1 LINGVVRR
9 FWVLTTASFAC
20 RYELGEKS
28 ISKDAAYQIIHDELL
43 LDSSPR
49 LNLASFVTTWME
61 PECDK
66 LILEGINKNYADMD
80 EYPVTTE
87 IQNRCVN
94 IIARLFN
101 APVGAGEKAVGVGT
115 VGSSE
120 AIMLAGLAFKRRWQN
135 RRKAAGKP
143 YDKPNIVTGANVQVC
158 WEKFARYFEVE
169 LKEVKLREGCYVMD
183 PDEAV
188 RMVDENTI
196 CVAAILGSTLTGE
209 FEDVRRL
216 NNLLAAKNKRTGWD
230 TPIHVDAASGGFI
243 APFLYPELE
252 WDFRLP
258 LVKSINVSGHKYGL
272 VYAGV
277 GWVIWRNK
285 EDLPEDLIFHIN
297 YLGADQPTFTLNFSK
312 GTARD
317 HACRMIHMHIQNRSL
332 PIKMLNSDIYNF
344 VQGRARSS
352 RSITSSFDW
361 ASRYISHLSSTL
373 AAPTFFSR
381 GCFGSTNLFLNF
393 LLCSS
398 ALQGYRNVMENC
410 MESARTLR
418 EGLERT
424 GRFTI
429 ISKDQGVP
437 LVAFTFKGKEETS
450 LAFRLSSELRRFGWI
465 VPAYTMPANLEH
477 MAVLR
482 VVVREDFGRPLAE
495 RFLSH
500 VRMALEEL
508 DEEAKGG
515 PVPRMRVTIEL
526 GPAAKGS
533 GEEATARV
541 VKRESVVEVQRS
553 VSLAGGK
560 TKGVC

>member
-1 LINGVVRR
+1 M
-9 FWVLTTASFAC
+9 VLTHVEELGDAGEAAAAAAVFASRYVQEPVP
-20 RYELGEKS
+20 RYELGERS
-28 ISKDAAYQIIHDELL
+28 ISKDAAYQIVHDELL

-66 LILEGINKNYADMD
+66 LILEAVNKNYADMD

-87 IQNRCVN
+87 LQNRCVN

-101 APVGAGEKAVGVGT
+101 APVGDGEKAVGVGT

-135 RRKAAGKP
+135 KRKEAGKP

-169 LKEVKLREGCYVMD
+169 LKEVKLSEGYYVMN
-183 PDEAV
+183 PEKAV
-188 RMVDENTI
+188 EMVDENTI

-209 FEDVRRL
+209 FEDVERL
-216 NNLLAAKNKRTGWD
+216 NDLLAAKNKRTKWD
-230 TPIHVDAASGGFI
+230 TPIHVDAASGGFV

-285 EDLPEDLIFHIN
+285 EDLPEELIFHIN

-312 GTARD
+312 G
-317 HACRMIHMHIQNRSL
+317 
-332 PIKMLNSDIYNF
+332 
-344 VQGRARSS
+344 SS
-352 RSITSSFDW
+352 QII
-361 ASRYISHLSSTL
+361 AQYYQ
-373 AAPTFFSR
+373 
-381 GCFGSTNLFLNF
+381 FLRLGF
-393 LLCSS
+393 E
-398 ALQGYRNVMENC
+398 GYKHVMNNC

-418 EGLERT
+418 EGLEKT

-429 ISKDQGVP
+429 ISKEKGVP
-437 LVAFTFKGKEETS
+437 LVAFTFKGGAGAGP
-450 LAFRLSSELRRFGWI
+450 LAFKLSAGLRRYGWI
-465 VPAYTMPANLEH
+465 VPAYTMPAALEH
-477 MAVLR
+477 MTVLR

-500 VRMALEEL
+500 VRMTL
-508 DEEAKGG
+508 DEMDLAAKA
-515 PVPRMRVTIEL
+515 PVPKVRLTIEL
-526 GPAAKGS
+526 GPARTAD
-533 GEEATARV
+533 EEASVRV
-541 VKRESVVEVQRS
+541 VKSEPVTVHKRVPLV
-553 VSLAGGK
+553 AGGGK